1 MRPFWRLAMLPAFLF
16 ACAQAAPPLQ
26 VQMLEP
32 VCESASRA
40 EIKEAFAQGGVAPTV
55 ELEGEQVEELRA
67 WLDEYTDQ
75 PIPPADGALIFVTPN
90 GQAMIVWF
98 DNDCM
103 ISHGK
108 GPWEPLA
115 RHLGILPGSI

>member
-16 ACAQAAPPLQ
+16 ACAQAAPPVH

-32 VCESASRA
+32 TCESATRA
-40 EIKEAFAQGGVAPTV
+40 EVRSSFVQGGVAPTV
-55 ELEGEQVEELRA
+55 ELEGERVEELRA
-67 WLDEYTDQ
+67 WLDEYTVQ
-75 PIPPADGALIFVTPN
+75 PIPPADAALIFVNPS

-103 ISHGK
+103 ISHGT
-108 GPWEPLA
+108 GPWELLA